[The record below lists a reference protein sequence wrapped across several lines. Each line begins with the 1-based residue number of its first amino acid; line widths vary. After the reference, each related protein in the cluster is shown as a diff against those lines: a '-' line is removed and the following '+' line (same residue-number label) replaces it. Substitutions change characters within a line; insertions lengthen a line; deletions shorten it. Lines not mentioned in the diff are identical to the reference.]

1 MRVQFDS
8 FEGPH
13 FFQYKNMYYTNNT
26 MVVFSEAFMKKN
38 GLSPESKYGKFTCGN
53 ISNGNNIFHTYK
65 KNQYGNYVPCSN
77 NYKVYV
83 IIKDWELESAIED
96 ITKDMVYPCVIAP
109 IPNRKGYT
117 VPGVWALWGVYL
129 VLMFLSMVFKDFA
142 SAWVILTVIFLIIR
156 HILIK
161 NAD

>member
-1 MRVQFDS
+1 MRVQYDS
-8 FEGPH
+8 LAGPH
-13 FFQYKNMYYTNNT
+13 FFKFKNMYYTDNT
-26 MVVFSEAFMKKN
+26 MVIFTEEFMKEK
-38 GLSPESKYGKFTCGN
+38 GLAPETKYGKFTYGN
-53 ISNGNNIFHTYK
+53 MSNGNNIFHTFK
-65 KNQYGNYVPCSN
+65 KNKYGKYVDSSSDIG
-77 NYKVYV
+77 YV
-83 IIKDWELESAIED
+83 VIKDWELESAIED

-156 HILIK
+156 HTLIK